1 MDMDYARTLNVGGL
15 SRSHESEDLLSGDRT
30 AARREHYKSC
40 SHLNISDSDLGK
52 KKITFRPKY
61 LFIHKSYN
69 VIYILLG

>member
-52 KKITFRPKY
+52 KKNH
-61 LFIHKSYN
+61 L
-69 VIYILLG
+69 

>member
-1 MDMDYARTLNVGGL
+1 MDYARTLNVGGL

-52 KKITFRPKY
+52 KKSPLDLSTY
-61 LFIHKSYN
+61 SYIK
-69 VIYILLG
+69 VTMSYIFF